1 MAYYDIYPTLWSQ
14 ASGNLNGIQTKFPF
28 LCDLEPMIQAIG
40 DSNILTDNRR
50 NPNGYDKY
58 EMAEAAINYIDRF
71 CDYTTGK
78 APRALL
84 QPYEDGWIMS
94 QSKYWD
100 NMNYGMYIIAEDP
113 GWGIGDVAGGYGA
126 HYLTAPSSIN
136 ETEPTGT
143 YHSNPLKFNLT
154 TTLATSSFIEYVDS
168 GYNTLPY
175 LDTANTGITSDDIS
189 GVSYQ
194 VEGLKGIDTDG
205 NELDLDEWHYPLG
218 YGGSLLYPGGGLPGI
233 TNKPIGT
240 RTNKLT
246 STEIRSNMIV
256 FDYIVQQDAT
266 LYNYSGTPTLKEY
279 GTPGSTYVAPYVHFA
294 ADAGFTNKVN
304 SLSGDPSDVAPQYK
318 FVAPPYMGGVFTHT
332 QWERTRD
339 TYVVFDIFSMVDT
352 NGNTIPS
359 TATLEYIWDPNLT
372 SGAGGYVAAG
382 NDVDLTPYE
391 EGLWWQPLGS
401 NSGELTFYINPVTN
415 QLETKFRSSQD
426 MAVSGVPVYY
436 VSIRYTDAGQTYDS
450 FFYIPFHYLTQWTID
465 THIGY
470 SGAQMAVSLA
480 NGDTAGITGDCYAD
494 YVDVNGTTITAT
506 AKQGPFEVESVS
518 IENQGRGYTYDQEV
532 TAEFPTPVGRHYQGL
547 LFTHTALNERSN
559 NNPLTIVQLQLYN
572 DKNEYYTYRA
582 RPGGTFISLPV
593 LDFPGN
599 ANHRVFRNIYTL
611 THGSTY
617 MGTPSQHYKIRG
629 FLGTDYQYQKDN
641 WARRFTLDGSGF
653 IDGWT
658 ITGSTFTNTIGID
671 EAPGFEYNTDVYHA
685 DQNPHGSSSL
695 YVSNVWG
702 SGIDDERWFAKS
714 KGVFDIT
721 ITDGRVTAVV
731 PRSRDDANGTP
742 CEGGWGYSTTDI
754 KYTELALFED
764 TALPGDAIMPV
775 INVRND
781 TAADNGYG
789 NKVTFNIFDANNG
802 FYPGKNLPDGHY
814 TYAFSYGVDNGYANG
829 VSDNFD
835 TPNWYNRNWDPS
847 INPSSV
853 RIGVERP
860 VLTSQTRSLKTK
872 SVGTG
877 AHRYTFELEYPPMT
891 QDEAAE
897 VINLFDKLR
906 GPTQAIQLALP
917 RTAVRHIEGWAWYNK
932 PGMAEILSII
942 GGTSIGDTEITL
954 NGFEANQS
962 PSIPAGTLFT
972 GLSPTKIYQVVDS
985 TNADEFGR
993 AKIKFEPP
1001 LVATLGSTIR
1011 GKAGNQLRA
1020 DYMYI
1025 KAFIV
1030 DDKIDYT
1037 IDSAGHYRLTAI
1049 KFREALVGEV

>member
-14 ASGNLNGIQTKFPF
+14 ASGNLKGIQTKFPF
-28 LCDLEPMIQAIG
+28 LCDLEPMIQAISE
-40 DSNILTDNRR
+40 SNILTDNRR

-58 EMAEAAINYIDRF
+58 EMAEAAIGYIDKF

-78 APRALL
+78 APRALE

-94 QSKYWD
+94 QPQYWN
-100 NMNYGMYIIAEDP
+100 NMNFGMYWVGEDP

-136 ETEPTGT
+136 ETVPTGT
-143 YHSNPLKFNLT
+143 YHSNPLRFNLT
-154 TTLATSSFIEYVDS
+154 TTLATSSFAEYVDS
-168 GYNTLPY
+168 GYDGQPY
-175 LDTANTGITSDDIS
+175 LDTANTGITSDDIV

-194 VEGLKGIDTDG
+194 LEGLKGIDVDG
-205 NELDLDEWHYPLG
+205 NELALDEWHYPLG
-218 YGGSLLYPGGGLPGI
+218 YGGSILSPGGGLPGI
-233 TNKPIGT
+233 TNISIGS
-240 RTNKLT
+240 RSNQLT
-246 STEIRSNMIV
+246 STEIYSNISV
-256 FDYIVQQDAT
+256 SDSEVQQQAT
-266 LYNYSGTPTLKEY
+266 LYNYSGTPTLREY
-279 GTPGSTYVAPYVHFA
+279 GTPGSTYVAPFVHFA
-294 ADAGFTNKVN
+294 ADAGFSNKVN
-304 SLSGDPSDVAPQYK
+304 NLSGDAGDVAPQYK
-318 FVAPPYMGGVFTHT
+318 FVAPPYDGSFEHT

-352 NGNTIPS
+352 GGNTIPA
-359 TATLEYIWDPNLT
+359 TATLEYIWDPN
-372 SGAGGYVAAG
+372 SGSPIGSYVAAG
-382 NDVDLTPYE
+382 TDVDLTPYS
-391 EGLWWQPLGS
+391 GDHWLPVIG

-415 QLETKFRSSQD
+415 ELETKFRSSQSMD
-426 MAVSGVPVYY
+426 ISGIPVY
-436 VSIRYTDAGQTYDS
+436 SIWIRYTDAGQTYDS
-450 FFYIPFHYLTQWTID
+450 QFYIPFHYLSQWTID

-494 YVDVNGTTITAT
+494 YVDVTGATITAT
-506 AKQGPFEVESVS
+506 AKQGPFEIESVS

-559 NNPLTIVQLQLYN
+559 NNPLTIVQLQFYD
-572 DKNEYYTYRA
+572 DKNDYYTYRA
-582 RPGGTFISLPV
+582 RPGATFMLLPV

-599 ANHRVFRNIYTL
+599 ADYRVARPVYTY
-611 THGSTY
+611 THGSYY
-617 MGTPSQHYKIRG
+617 MGTQIEHYKIRG

-641 WARRFTLDGSGF
+641 WARRYSLNGSGL
-653 IDGWT
+653 IDGLSFAGLT
-658 ITGSTFTNTIGID
+658 HTDTIGID
-671 EAPGFEYNTDVYHA
+671 EAPGLEYGPNAYHA
-685 DQNPHGSSSL
+685 DQNPHGDDTQ
-695 YVSNVWG
+695 YVSNTWG
-702 SGIDDERWFAKS
+702 SGIDDERWYAKS

-731 PRSRDDANGTP
+731 PRSRDDGNGVA
-742 CEGGWGYSTTDI
+742 CQGGWGYSTSNIT
-754 KYTELALFED
+754 YTELALFED
-764 TALPGDAIMPV
+764 TPLPGDAIMPV

-789 NKVTFNIFDANNG
+789 NKVTFNINDTNNG
-802 FYPGKNLPDGHY
+802 FYPGKNLPDGQY
-814 TYAFSYGVDNGYANG
+814 TYAFSFGVNNGYANG

-835 TPNWYNRNWDPS
+835 TPNWYNRNWQPRID
-847 INPSSV
+847 PSSV

-860 VLTSQTRSLKTK
+860 TLISTTRSLKTIA
-872 SVGTG
+872 VGTG

-906 GPTQAIQLALP
+906 GPTQAIQLVLP
-917 RTAVRHIEGWAWYNK
+917 RTAIRNIEGWAWYNK
-932 PGMAEILSII
+932 PGMAENLVIS

-962 PSIPAGTLFT
+962 PSIPVGTLFT

-1020 DYMYI
+1020 DYVFL

-1037 IDSAGHYRLTAI
+1037 IDAAGHYRLTAI

>member
-1 MAYYDIYPTLWSQ
+1 MAYYDIYPTLWAQ
-14 ASGNLNGIQTKFPF
+14 ATGNLNGIQTKFPF
-28 LCDLEPMIQAIG
+28 LCDLEPMIQAIS
-40 DSNILTDNRR
+40 DSNILGDSRR

-58 EMAEAAINYIDRF
+58 EMAEAAIGYIDKF

-100 NMNYGMYIIAEDP
+100 NMNYGMYWVGEDP
-113 GWGIGDVAGGYGA
+113 GWGINEVGHGFGA
-126 HYLTAPSSIN
+126 HYLTAPTSIN
-136 ETEPTGT
+136 ETTPTGT
-143 YHSNPLKFNLT
+143 YHSNPLRFNLT
-154 TTLATSSFIEYVDS
+154 TTLETSSFIEYVNS
-168 GYNTLPY
+168 GLTDALPKV
-175 LDTANTGITSDDIS
+175 DTTNTGITSDDIV
-189 GVSYQ
+189 GVSY
-194 VEGLKGIDTDG
+194 ELDGLTGIDLDG
-205 NELDLDEWHYPLG
+205 NALDLEGWHYPMGESVLP
-218 YGGSLLYPGGGLPGI
+218 LTPLLPGI
-233 TNKPIGT
+233 SMISIGS
-240 RTNKLT
+240 RSNQLT
-246 STEIRSNMIV
+246 STQVTTALNVTQTDIDTQRDV
-256 FDYIVQQDAT
+256 
-266 LYNYSGTPTLKEY
+266 YNYSGTPTLKTY
-279 GTPGSTYVAPYVHFA
+279 SVGSYTAPFVHFA
-294 ADAGFTNKVN
+294 ADVGFSNKVN
-304 SLSGDPSDVAPQYK
+304 NLSGDAGDVAPQYK
-318 FVAPPYMGGVFTHT
+318 FVAPPMTTGYDKPIK
-332 QWERTRD
+332 WERTRD
-339 TYVVFDIFSMVDT
+339 TYVTFDIFSMVDN
-352 NGNTIPS
+352 NGDTIPS
-359 TATLEYIWDPNLT
+359 TATLTNIWDPWTQTYIGTNT
-372 SGAGGYVAAG
+372 
-382 NDVDLTPYE
+382 DVDLTPPYSIN
-391 EGLWWQPLGS
+391 WQGYNS
-401 NSGELTFYINPVTN
+401 NAGELTFYIDSVTN
-415 QLETKFRSSQD
+415 QLQTKFRSSQNMD
-426 MAVSGVPVYY
+426 VFGIPYY
-436 VSIRYTDAGQTYDS
+436 TLLIRYTDAGNPGAAT
-450 FFYIPFHYLTQWTID
+450 FNIPFHYLSQWTIPQNSD
-465 THIGY
+465 SLGV
-470 SGAQMAVSLA
+470 GASMAVSLA
-480 NGDTAGITGDCYAD
+480 NADTAGITGDCTAQYTQAD
-494 YVDVNGTTITAT
+494 GTVTTAT
-506 AKQGPFEVESVS
+506 AKQGPFEVASVS

-532 TAEFPTPVGRHYQGL
+532 TAEFPTPDGRHYQGL
-547 LFTHTALNERSN
+547 WGSNTLLSERSN
-559 NNPLTIVQLQLYN
+559 NDPLYDSHLSFPGIN
-572 DKNEYYTYRA
+572 DKNDYYTYKAKPGLDSYSLLLNGTADYRVA
-582 RPGGTFISLPV
+582 RPV
-593 LDFPGN
+593 
-599 ANHRVFRNIYTL
+599 YTY

-617 MGTPSQHYKIRG
+617 MGVTAEHYKIRG

-641 WARRFTLDGSGF
+641 WARRYSLNGSGL
-653 IDGWT
+653 IDGLSFAGLT
-658 ITGSTFTNTIGID
+658 NTNTIGID
-671 EAPGFEYNTDVYHA
+671 DAPGFEYNPDVYHA
-685 DQNPHGSSSL
+685 DQNPHGSSSV
-695 YVSNVWG
+695 YVSNTWAT
-702 SGIDDERWFAKS
+702 GIDDERWYAKS
-714 KGVFDIT
+714 KAVFDIT

-731 PRSRDDANGTP
+731 PRSRDDRNGTA
-742 CEGGWGYSTTDI
+742 CQGGWGYSTTDI
-754 KYTELALFED
+754 RYTGLTLFED
-764 TALPGDAIMPV
+764 TPLPGDAIMPV

-814 TYAFSYGVDNGYANG
+814 TYAFSFDVENGFNNTID
-829 VSDNFD
+829 DNFD
-835 TPNWYNRNWDPS
+835 TPNWYNRNWEPS

-917 RTAVRHIEGWAWYNK
+917 RTAVRHIEGWSWYNK
-932 PGMAEILSII
+932 PGMAENLAIL

-962 PSIPAGTLFT
+962 PSIPVGTLFT

-1020 DYMYI
+1020 EYMYV

-1037 IDSAGHYRLTAI
+1037 IDAAGYYRLNSI